1 MTTASAQI
9 DNVPAEDGA
18 PFSALSAKLPQLL
31 YYAVIF
37 SIPFF
42 RFRQISGAAPFL
54 KVDWL
59 LVMALAAIVLP
70 YLVMQK
76 SFPSSFASNLWPW
89 FALFFIINLVSS
101 LLSPY
106 PDAASAGIVLL
117 LIDFAFISIN
127 LIMVD
132 RRGFRTLMPLVLTVA
147 VTLNAFLACLGYFL
161 NVGYFRMGGRGIGG
175 TIGANNAAVMGI
187 FVLPLIM
194 YWVWHS
200 RKPIV
205 TNLAIA
211 ALGIN
216 ILGIVSTES
225 RAGFLNMI
233 LILALA
239 LYTERHRFHPRYL
252 GIVMA
257 GAGIIAMIAILAVP
271 EEYIARQATLLEG
284 TQADVST
291 RRRAAYIDVGIRSF
305 LHHPI
310 IGTGTQTFSQVWFN
324 SQESLRFAR
333 EERGAHNTYI
343 EVVVGSGLLGL
354 AFFGLLL
361 LQAMMN
367 YTKAIHLY
375 SDADDPDSMSL
386 VKAYRLSCVSVLVY
400 FFFKS
405 GLDHKMFLLALPLS
419 QTAIN
424 IAKLDTQQNLTVEGK
439 P

>member
-1 MTTASAQI
+1 MTTGTAQI
-9 DNVPAEDGA
+9 NDVHTEDDA
-18 PFSALSAKLPQLL
+18 RFSGLSAKLPQLL

-59 LVMALAAIVLP
+59 LVMALAAIVGP
-70 YLVMQK
+70 YVFMRK
-76 SFPSSFASNLWPW
+76 SVPLSFASNIWPW
-89 FALFFIINLVSS
+89 FALFFIVNLTSS

-106 PDAASAGIVLL
+106 PNAAFSGIVLL

-127 LIMVD
+127 LLMVD
-132 RRGFRTLMPLVLTVA
+132 RRGFRTIMPLVLAVA
-147 VTLNAFLACLGYFL
+147 VTINATLACLGYFL
-161 NVGYFRMGGRGIGG
+161 NVAYFRAGGRGIGG

-194 YWVWHS
+194 HWVWHS
-200 RKPIV
+200 RKPAV
-205 TNLAIA
+205 TNVAIG
-211 ALGIN
+211 ALVIN
-216 ILGIVSTES
+216 IFGIISTES
-225 RAGFLNMI
+225 RAGFVNMM

-257 GAGIIAMIAILAVP
+257 GAGIIVMVAILAVP
-271 EEYIARQATLLEG
+271 EQYINRQSTILEG
-284 TQADVST
+284 AQADVST
-291 RRRAAYIDVGIRSF
+291 QRRAAYIDVGIRSF

-310 IGTGTQTFSQVWFN
+310 IGTGTQTFSQVWVN
-324 SQESLRFAR
+324 SQEALRFER

-354 AFFGLLL
+354 AAFGLLL
-361 LQAMMN
+361 LQCLMN
-367 YTKAIHLY
+367 YTKAVHLY
-375 SDADDPDSMSL
+375 READDAESMSL
-386 VKAYRLSCVSVLVY
+386 VKAYRLSFVSVLIY
-400 FFFKS
+400 FIFKS

-419 QTAIN
+419 QTALT
-424 IAKLDTQQNLTVEGK
+424 IAKKDTQQTGK
-439 P
+439 ERKNQ